1 MEDEEGLE
9 GTVLSP
15 DGEVQ
20 RYPDC
25 PGPPPPPPA
34 GPRTRPGAP
43 RGELLKALQGGPKQ
57 GRRLWR

>member
-1 MEDEEGLE
+1 MDGPEEQKALE
-9 GTVLSP
+9 GTVIGP
-15 DGEVQ
+15 DGAVR
-20 RYPDC
+20 RYPDA

-57 GRRLWR
+57 VAR